1 MRPSFLNEELQPPRR
16 RRLPY
21 PVLKIRHPIP
31 TAGLKE
37 AWIVEK
43 EDGTIQELSSVVDFY
58 IIAERGQYFKFDPV
72 QNRTTI
78 LSEIRPVRK
87 IRTAIDLKS
96 GKPIEEL
103 REELRVEE
111 GLTFVS
117 IIFGL
122 VKVGNEWTS
131 VISYFKKSALKELI
145 TIKEEVGGVL
155 VGKKLELG
163 LKVLKNGA
171 VVYAVPLLKGAKEDL
186 PISDDRLT
194 ELYNSFKQA
203 VAEYN
208 TRDEYL
214 DDSVEDTPVEF

>member
-43 EDGTIQELSSVVDFY
+43 EDGSIQELSSVVDFY

-78 LSEIRPVRK
+78 LSEILPVQK

-96 GKPIEEL
+96 GKPIAEL
-103 REELRVEE
+103 REKED
-111 GLTFVS
+111 LTFTNIV
-117 IIFGL
+117 FGL
-122 VKVGNEWTS
+122 VKTGKDWLPV
-131 VISYFKKSALKELI
+131 VSYFKKSALKELI

-163 LKVLKNGA
+163 LKVFKNGA

-186 PISDDRLT
+186 PIADDRLT

-208 TRDEYL
+208 TRDEYSN
-214 DDSVEDTPVEF
+214 DSVEDTPVEF